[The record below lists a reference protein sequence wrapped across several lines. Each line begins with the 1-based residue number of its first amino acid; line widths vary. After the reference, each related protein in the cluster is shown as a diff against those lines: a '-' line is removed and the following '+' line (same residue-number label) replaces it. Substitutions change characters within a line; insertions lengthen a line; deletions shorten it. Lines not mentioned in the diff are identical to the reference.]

1 MSEKKTALIG
11 AIQKFSTEDG
21 PGIRATVFLKGC
33 PLNCRWCHNPELI
46 SPAQQIIEMPNSCIH
61 CGYCLSHCPQ
71 NAIHVGEDKKI
82 HVDRAVCN
90 LCMECT
96 KFCFAQALKAVATEM
111 TTEEVIDVVL
121 QDKGFYEHT
130 GGGMTISGG
139 EMLMQADFAEELI
152 KLAAE
157 NGIGVCLDTL
167 GFGNGD
173 RLMQLARYENVTNIL
188 YDMKSIDDD
197 VHRKYV
203 GQSNALILENLKRLT
218 SDPQTIDKIQMRMP
232 LMHGI
237 NDTCDIIEKTAQ
249 FYKENGITHLTLL
262 PYHNLGMNK
271 RRNLGE
277 IPEDFITPSDEYVA
291 RLKEFFETEAGMTVE
306 VLGKTE

>member
-71 NAIHVGEDKKI
+71 NAIHVGDDKKI

-111 TTEEVIDVVL
+111 TAEEVIDVVL

-157 NGIGVCLDTL
+157 NGIGVCLDTS

-173 RLMQLARYENVTNIL
+173 RLMELARYENVTNIL

-203 GQSNALILENLKRLT
+203 GQSNALILENLKKLT

>member
-111 TTEEVIDVVL
+111 TAEEVIDVVL

-157 NGIGVCLDTL
+157 NDIGVCLDTS

-173 RLMQLARYENVTNIL
+173 RLMELARYENVTNIL

-203 GQSNALILENLKRLT
+203 GQSNALILENLKRLA

-277 IPEDFITPSDEYVA
+277 TPEDFITPSDEYVA
-291 RLKEFFETEAGMTVE
+291 RLKEFFETEAGMCVE

>member
-71 NAIHVGEDKKI
+71 NAIYVGEDKKI

-111 TTEEVIDVVL
+111 TAEEVIDVVL

-157 NGIGVCLDTL
+157 NGIGVCLDTS

>member
-111 TTEEVIDVVL
+111 TVQEIIDVVL
-121 QDKGFYEHT
+121 QDKGFYDHT

-139 EMLMQADFAEELI
+139 EMLMQADFAEELVE
-152 KLAAE
+152 LAAAH
-157 NGIGVCLDTL
+157 GIGVCLDTS
-167 GFGNGD
+167 GFGNGEALM
-173 RLMQLARYENVTNIL
+173 RLAKHENVTHVL

-197 VHRKYV
+197 IHRQYV
-203 GQSNALILENLKRLT
+203 GQSNALIIENLKRLA
-218 SDPQTIDKIQMRMP
+218 SDPLTIDKIQMRMP
-232 LMHGI
+232 LMHDV
-237 NDTCDIIEKTAQ
+237 NDTKDIIERTAD
-249 FYKENGITHLTLL
+249 FYKENGIKHLTLL

-277 IPEDFITPSDEYVA
+277 VPEDFVTPSDEYVA
-291 RLKEFFETEAGMTVE
+291 ELKAYFESEAGMAVE
-306 VLGKTE
+306 VLGKTD

>member
-111 TTEEVIDVVL
+111 TAEEVIDVVL

-157 NGIGVCLDTL
+157 NGISVCLDTS

-203 GQSNALILENLKRLT
+203 GQSNALILENLKRLA

-277 IPEDFITPSDEYVA
+277 MPEDFITPSDEYVA
-291 RLKEFFETEAGMTVE
+291 RLKEFFETEAGMCVE

>member
-71 NAIHVGEDKKI
+71 NAIHVGDDKKI

-111 TTEEVIDVVL
+111 TAEEVIDVVL

-157 NGIGVCLDTL
+157 NGISVCLDTS

>member
-1 MSEKKTALIG
+1 MSEKKTALVG

-111 TTEEVIDVVL
+111 TAEEVIDVVL

-157 NGIGVCLDTL
+157 NGIGVCLDTS

-188 YDMKSIDDD
+188 YDMKSIEDD

-203 GQSNALILENLKRLT
+203 GQSNALILENLKRLAA
-218 SDPQTIDKIQMRMP
+218 DPQTIDKIQMRMP

-277 IPEDFITPSDEYVA
+277 VPEDFITPSDEYVA

>member
-1 MSEKKTALIG
+1 MSEKKTALVG

-46 SPAQQIIEMPNSCIH
+46 SPSQQIIEMPNSCIH

-111 TTEEVIDVVL
+111 TAEEVIGVVL

-157 NGIGVCLDTL
+157 NGIGVCLDTS

-188 YDMKSIDDD
+188 YDMKSIEDD

-203 GQSNALILENLKRLT
+203 GQSNALILENLKRLAA
-218 SDPQTIDKIQMRMP
+218 DPQTIDKIQMRMP

-277 IPEDFITPSDEYVA
+277 VPEDFITPSDEYVA
-291 RLKEFFETEAGMTVE
+291 RLKEFFENEAGMTVE

>member
-1 MSEKKTALIG
+1 MSEKKTALVG

-61 CGYCLSHCPQ
+61 CGYCFSHCPQ

-82 HVDRAVCN
+82 HVDRAACN

-111 TTEEVIDVVL
+111 TAEEVIDVVL

-157 NGIGVCLDTL
+157 NGIGVCLDTS

-188 YDMKSIDDD
+188 YDMKSIEDD

-203 GQSNALILENLKRLT
+203 GQSNALILENLKRLAA
-218 SDPQTIDKIQMRMP
+218 DPQTIDKIQMRMP

-277 IPEDFITPSDEYVA
+277 VPEDFITPSDEYVA

>member
-1 MSEKKTALIG
+1 MSEKKTALVG

-46 SPAQQIIEMPNSCIH
+46 SPSQQIIEMPNSCIH

-111 TTEEVIDVVL
+111 TAEEVIDVVL

-157 NGIGVCLDTL
+157 NGIGVCLDTS

-188 YDMKSIDDD
+188 YDMKSIEDD

-203 GQSNALILENLKRLT
+203 GQSNALILENLKRLAA
-218 SDPQTIDKIQMRMP
+218 DPQTIDKIQMRMP

-271 RRNLGE
+271 RRNLGQT
-277 IPEDFITPSDEYVA
+277 PEDFITPSDEYVA

>member
-1 MSEKKTALIG
+1 MSEKKTALVG

-61 CGYCLSHCPQ
+61 CGYCLTHCPQ

-111 TTEEVIDVVL
+111 TAEEVIDVVL

-157 NGIGVCLDTL
+157 NGISVCLDTS

-203 GQSNALILENLKRLT
+203 GQSNALILENLKRLA

-277 IPEDFITPSDEYVA
+277 VPEDFITPSDEYVA
-291 RLKEFFETEAGMTVE
+291 RLKEFFEDEAGMTVE

>member
-1 MSEKKTALIG
+1 MNDKKTALVG

-71 NAIHVGEDKKI
+71 NAIHVGNDKRI
-82 HVDRAVCN
+82 HVDRSACN

-111 TTEEVIDVVL
+111 TAQEVIDVVL

-139 EMLMQADFAEELI
+139 EMLMQADFAEELV
-152 KLAAE
+152 KLAKE
-157 NGIGVCLDTL
+157 HGIGVCLDTS
-167 GFGNGD
+167 GFGNSD
-173 RLMQLARYENVTNIL
+173 ALMKLARYENVTNIL

-197 VHRKYV
+197 IHKKYV
-203 GQSNALILENLKRLT
+203 GQSNALILENLKRLA

-237 NDTCDIIEKTAQ
+237 NDTRDIIEKTAQ

-277 IPEDFITPSDEYVA
+277 VPEDFITPSDEYVA
-291 RLKEFFETEAGMTVE
+291 KLKRYFEDEAGMKVE

>member
-1 MSEKKTALIG
+1 MNAKKTALVG

-33 PLNCRWCHNPELI
+33 PLSCRWCHNPELI

-96 KFCFAQALKAVATEM
+96 KFCFAQALKSVATEM
-111 TTEEVIDVVL
+111 TVQEIIDVVL
-121 QDKGFYEHT
+121 QDKGFYDHT

-139 EMLMQADFAEELI
+139 EMLMQADFAEELVE
-152 KLAAE
+152 LAAAH
-157 NGIGVCLDTL
+157 GIGVCLDTS
-167 GFGNGD
+167 GFGNGEALM
-173 RLMQLARYENVTNIL
+173 RLAKHENVTHVL

-197 VHRKYV
+197 IHRQYV
-203 GQSNALILENLKRLT
+203 GQSNALIIENLKRLA
-218 SDPQTIDKIQMRMP
+218 SDPLTIDKIQMRMP
-232 LMHGI
+232 LMHDV
-237 NDTCDIIEKTAQ
+237 NDTKDIIERTAD
-249 FYKENGITHLTLL
+249 FYKENGIKHLTLL

-277 IPEDFITPSDEYVA
+277 VPEDFVTPSDEYVA
-291 RLKEFFETEAGMTVE
+291 ELKAYFESEAGMAVE
-306 VLGKTE
+306 VLGKTD